1 MAVPLLDNEFMLYW
15 SKLSVVQKEYL
26 LGVAKNY
33 VQSDAPVASVGDRRK
48 AMIQEDRQQY
58 LEGMGTS
65 YSWEQVKQM
74 AANKEKRN
82 AL

>member
-1 MAVPLLDNEFMLYW
+1 MAVPMLDNEFMKYW
-15 SKLSVVQKEYL
+15 SKLSVVQKESL

-33 VQSDAPVASVGDRRK
+33 VQSGESVESVGDRRK
-48 AMIQEDRQQY
+48 RIILEERECY
-58 LEGMGTS
+58 LQGKGAS

-74 AANKEKRN
+74 ATHKEKRN